1 MHSAVMQ
8 NKKYVQFAEDNTVEV
23 LALSRLEEGI
33 QKEDRR
39 AAKYKTKGPDGQEV
53 EYMVEWPNLTA
64 EDIIALD
71 KSKAGSYNKSGGIP
85 YTSLVDPWTLQE
97 ITHWSGGQSGKTI
110 IEGVEDARKTLKKEH
125 GDGYSRR
132 QLRALE
138 KGETSA
144 REELAKGRYDR
155 ALQALEKGAGKGD
168 LPEII
173 QKRIE
178 TCRQEI
184 VDAATAAL
192 DQIAEMGATDA
203 AKAKREL
210 GRIRSSLRGTGLE
223 DRAQEI
229 FKTLSGDND

>member
-1 MHSAVMQ
+1 MQ

-33 QKEDRR
+33 QKKDHR
-39 AAKYKTKGPDGQEV
+39 AATYKTKGPDGQEV

-64 EDIIALD
+64 EDIIALG
-71 KSKAGSYNKSGGIP
+71 KSKAGSYNKSGKIP

-97 ITHWSGGQSGKTI
+97 IVNWSGGQSGKTI
-110 IEGVEDARKTLKKEH
+110 IEGVEDARKTLEKEH
-125 GDGYSRR
+125 GNGYSRR
-132 QLRALE
+132 QLRTLE
-138 KGETSA
+138 KCEEHA
-144 REELAKGRYDR
+144 REELGKGKYDR
-155 ALQALEKGAGKGD
+155 ALKALEKGAGKGD
-168 LPEII
+168 LPEFI
-173 QKRIE
+173 QKRVE

-192 DQIAEMGATDA
+192 DQIAEMGTTDA

-210 GRIRSSLRGTGLE
+210 SRIRSSLRGTGLE

-229 FKTLSGDND
+229 FKTLSGDNE